1 MKITSRSGPVM
12 AAVGVG
18 LSLAVLPVG
27 PASAAAGGTHVRC
40 NDITALKNAIT
51 QANADGGRITLASH
65 CTYTLTAADNPDDGL
80 PEITGNVTITGR
92 DTTVRRAPNA
102 TQDFRIFHV
111 VFGGNLTLNSLT
123 VSGGRLADTAGGGI
137 WNSGTTN
144 LNRTTI
150 KDNRARTS
158 AGIHNVGGRLNLD
171 RSTVERNTATQNG
184 GGIQNGRNEIAQQP
198 GTVTMKGGALLN
210 NRALAD
216 SGGGLENLRSTANL
230 DSVEVKGNTAPRGGG
245 INQFAG
251 TLHLKSTTLSE
262 NIAVTGAGLRNSF
275 STATLDRSLITRNT
289 AITAGGGIF
298 NENSSSVALTA
309 SKVIRNRPDNCSPA
323 GSVPGCTDPTGT
335 VTLPA
340 SQGPPPAKDSKDGK
354 VRK

>member
-40 NDITALKNAIT
+40 NDVPALKKAIT
-51 QANADGGRITLASH
+51 QANADGGRVTLASH
-65 CTYTLTAADNPDDGL
+65 CTYTLTAPDNPDDGL
-80 PEITGNVTITGR
+80 PEITGKVTITGR
-92 DTTVRRAPNA
+92 DTTIRRAPNA
-102 TQDFRIFHV
+102 TQDFRVFHV
-111 VFGGNLTLNSLT
+111 LSGGTLTLNSLT
-123 VSGGRLADTAGGGI
+123 VSGGSLPDFAGGGL

-144 LNRTTI
+144 LNRTVI
-150 KDNRARTS
+150 RGNRAETS
-158 AGIHNVGGRLNLD
+158 AGIHNVGGRLHLD

-184 GGIQNGRNEIAQQP
+184 GGILNGRNQLLDQP
-198 GTVTMKGGALLN
+198 GTLIMKGGALLN
-210 NRALAD
+210 NRALNDA
-216 SGGGLENLRSTANL
+216 GGGLENLRSTASL
-230 DSVEVKGNTAPRGGG
+230 DSVEVKGNTALRGGG

-251 TLHLKSTTLSE
+251 TLHLNSTTLRE

-309 SKVIRNRPDNCSPA
+309 SKVVRNRPDDCSPA
-323 GSVPGCTDPTGT
+323 GSVPGCTAPTGT
-335 VTLPA
+335 VTPPA
-340 SQGPPPAKDSKDGK
+340 TQVPPPAENGH